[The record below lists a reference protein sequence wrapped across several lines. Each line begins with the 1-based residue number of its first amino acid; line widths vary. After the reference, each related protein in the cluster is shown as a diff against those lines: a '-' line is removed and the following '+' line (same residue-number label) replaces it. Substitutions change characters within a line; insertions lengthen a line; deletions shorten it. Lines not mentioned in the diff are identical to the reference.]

1 MRAIKVM
8 NSGVNW
14 SEGNARYSPNYSD
27 RHISNGLYTFNSDST
42 YGPRSYIGF
51 RAYSPDNY
59 ISLPNMVK
67 KQAKELV
74 FVQFSDGAIVQ
85 ERHFYD
91 GTGTSHNDAYCRKAN
106 YNAVN
111 TPGTNDGKGTF
122 GPNGSGEPLTIDGVE
137 YGMKFMGFGKTKA
150 DVGTPK
156 DNMTKYVLNSEPAGV
171 VKIEGIKHIV
181 SGDNGWTENANAF
194 QYNVVTGAFLFDS
207 ITGNERGWL
216 IGIPKTGLKTVVD
229 VDGLTWDMPN
239 GRYNSTKYF
248 DAPAFT
254 CRVSRGQDAS
264 VDLFTASIGGKE
276 VLRKTGVKTS
286 EPVAVDLAEWWKTA
300 ADGTYDLVLSAGTG
314 AKKSFDTTVRFSK
327 VSTGIEL
334 TGKPADRDKMPTAC
348 FVASAVVLGEQAT
361 EAWYVCNN
369 ANDSNP
375 AWEEY
380 RGGKHVF
387 TNKKKTAAK
396 WAVAWRVVVDNGAS
410 TRRSEILKHV
420 GMAVM

>member
-1 MRAIKVM
+1 MRAIKEIE
-8 NSGVNW
+8 SGFMF
-14 SEGNARYSPNYSD
+14 SECSGQYSPSYED
-27 RHISNGLYTFNSDST
+27 RHLSKGLYSLNKNDS
-42 YGPRSYIGF
+42 YYYKGFIGF
-51 RAYSPDNY
+51 VQYASGSHPNVGTLDN
-59 ISLPNMVK
+59 LG
-67 KQAKELV
+67 
-74 FVQFSDGAIVQ
+74 FVQFADGAIVQ
-85 ERHFYD
+85 KRKY
-91 GTGTSHNDAYCRKAN
+91 GKYSTIGCRAAN
-106 YNAVN
+106 YSFMN
-111 TPGTNDGKGTF
+111 TPNTNDGKGAF
-122 GPNGSGEPLTIDGVE
+122 GPNGSGEPLTVDGVE
-137 YGMKFMGFGKTKA
+137 YGMKVMGFGKTKA
-150 DVGTPK
+150 DIGTAA
-156 DNMTKYVLNSEPAGV
+156 DNLTRYVLDALPAG
-171 VKIEGIKHIV
+171 IV
-181 SGDNGWTENANAF
+181 ELGSSNRLMSGDNAWTSQANA
-194 QYNVVTGAFLFDS
+194 YMWNPYATGDS
-207 ITGNERGWL
+207 KFEFSSRGGADYGIL

-239 GRYNSTKYF
+239 GRYNSTKHF

-300 ADGTYDLVLSAGTG
+300 AYGTYDLVLSAGTG

-334 TGKPADRDKMPTAC
+334 TGKPADREKMPTAC

-380 RGGKHVF
+380 HGGKHVF
-387 TNKKKTAAK
+387 ANKRKTADK
-396 WAVAWRVVVDNGAS
+396 WAVSWRAVIDNGAS